1 MKNREIST
9 YEWDMTELSQSELIL
24 IDGGGFWETFGIISG
39 IAVVVAAIVIT
50 GGFITIL
57 I

>member
-1 MKNREIST
+1 MKNGEIST
-9 YEWDMTELSQSELIL
+9 YEWDMPELSQSELIL

-50 GGFITIL
+50 GGFIAIL

>member
-9 YEWDMTELSQSELIL
+9 YEWDMTELSRSELIL

-50 GGFITIL
+50 GGFIAIL

>member
-9 YEWDMTELSQSELIL
+9 YEWKMPELSQPELIL

-50 GGFITIL
+50 GGFIAIL